1 MSKGKIHFIA
11 IGGAVMHQLALDM
24 LSMGYEVSG
33 SDDEVYDPA
42 LSNLKEAGICPEI
55 FGWFPEK
62 IKKDLDFIVL
72 GMHARAENP
81 ELLQAKELGV
91 KIFSYPELVYSLS
104 KNKKRIVI
112 AGSHGKTTT
121 TSMILHV
128 LRKNKVDF
136 DFLVGAK
143 LDGFNRMVRLSDAP
157 ILVVEGD
164 EYLSSPIDRV
174 PKIHKYHPHISVL
187 TGIAWDHINVFPT
200 FENYKDQFRIYLKTF
215 AENGKLFYYK
225 NDSNINQIISNSE
238 VGIETIPYEGI
249 EREEGSRIRYN
260 GTTYAVSVIGRHN
273 LENMH
278 AAMLVC
284 GEVGISEEVFFNSIS
299 DFTGAQK
306 RLQKLFDKNGKLVYL
321 DFAHAPSKVK
331 ATCSAF
337 AEWYQDKPLLAVLEL
352 HTFSSVSSVFLPEY
366 CNTLESAENAIIYL
380 SPHTFAMKQME
391 LLSTAQV
398 QKAFDHPRLK
408 VITSPKLLKEELEL
422 QEFKGFHVLMMSSGT
437 FDQLDFN
444 TVDF

>member
-24 LSMGYEVSG
+24 LRLGYAVSG
-33 SDDEVYDPA
+33 SDDEIYDPA
-42 LSNLKEAGICPEI
+42 LSNLRERGICPEK

-62 IKKDLDFIVL
+62 INKDLDFIVL
-72 GMHARAENP
+72 GMHARADNP
-81 ELLQAKELGV
+81 ELLSARELGI
-91 KIFSYPELVYSLS
+91 KIYSYPELVYSLS

-128 LRKNKVDF
+128 LRKNNMDF

-143 LDGFNRMVRLSDAP
+143 LDGFDRMVRLSEAP

-164 EYLSSPIDRV
+164 EYLSSAIDRV
-174 PKIHKYHPHISVL
+174 PKIHQYHPHISVL

-200 FENYKDQFRIYLKTF
+200 FENYTDQFRIYLKTF
-215 AENGKLFYYK
+215 EDRGRLFYCKY
-225 NDSNINQIISNSE
+225 DTNIVQILNE
-238 VGIETIPYEGI
+238 ATPGIEAIPYEGL
-249 EREEGSRIRYN
+249 ERQEGSLVRYR
-260 GTTYAVSVIGRHN
+260 GSAHPVSVIGKHN

-278 AAMLVC
+278 AALLVC
-284 GEVGISEEVFFNSIS
+284 GELGISEDVFFDSIA

-306 RLQKLFDKNGKLVYL
+306 RLQKLFDKGGKLVYL
-321 DFAHAPSKVK
+321 DFAHSPSKVK

-337 AEWYQDKPLLAVLEL
+337 ADWYHDKPLLAVLEL
-352 HTFSSVSSVFLPEY
+352 HTFSSVSSAFLPEY
-366 CNTLESAENAIIYL
+366 HHSLGSATRAIIYL

-391 LLSTAQV
+391 MLTAEDV
-398 QKAFDHPRLK
+398 QKAFDHPGLK
-408 VITSPKLLKEELEL
+408 VITSPEKLREELEL
-422 QEFKGFHVLMMSSGT
+422 QEYKNYHVLMMSSGT
-437 FDQLDFN
+437 FDKLDFSTIN
-444 TVDF
+444 F

>member
-24 LSMGYEVSG
+24 LRLGYDVSG
-33 SDDEVYDPA
+33 SDDEIYDPA
-42 LSNLKEAGICPEI
+42 LSNLRESGICPEK

-62 IKKDLDFIVL
+62 IIKDLDFIVL

-81 ELLQAKELGV
+81 ELLKARELDI
-91 KIFSYPELVYSLS
+91 KIYSYPELVYSFS
-104 KNKKRIVI
+104 ENKKRVVV

-128 LRKNKVDF
+128 LKKNKVDF

-143 LDGFNRMVRLSDAP
+143 LDGFDRMVKLTNAP

-200 FENYKDQFRIYLKTF
+200 FENYKEQFSIYLQTF
-215 AENGKLFYYK
+215 EKNGILFYYK
-225 NDSNINQIISNSE
+225 NDSNIVQILQNESLEIKA
-238 VGIETIPYEGI
+238 IPYEGLD
-249 EREEGSRIRYN
+249 REEGSLIRYH
-260 GTTYAVSVIGRHN
+260 GKVYPISVIGKHN

-278 AAMLVC
+278 AALMVC
-284 GEVGISEEVFFNSIS
+284 RELGISEGLFFDSIA

-306 RLQKLFDKNGKLVYL
+306 RLQKLFDKDGKLVYL

-337 AEWYQDKPLLAVLEL
+337 ADWYDDKPLLAVLEL
-352 HTFSSVSSVFLPEY
+352 HTFSSVSSAFLPEY
-366 CNTLESAENAIIYL
+366 YHSLESADRVIVYL
-380 SPHTFAMKQME
+380 SPHTFAMKQMSM
-391 LLSTAQV
+391 LTSSDI
-398 QKAFDHPRLK
+398 QKAFDHPRLI
-408 VITSPKLLKEELEL
+408 VITNPAELKEELER
-422 QEFKGFHVLMMSSGT
+422 QELKDYHVLMMSSGT
-437 FDQLDFN
+437 FDKLDFSTIN
-444 TVDF
+444 F